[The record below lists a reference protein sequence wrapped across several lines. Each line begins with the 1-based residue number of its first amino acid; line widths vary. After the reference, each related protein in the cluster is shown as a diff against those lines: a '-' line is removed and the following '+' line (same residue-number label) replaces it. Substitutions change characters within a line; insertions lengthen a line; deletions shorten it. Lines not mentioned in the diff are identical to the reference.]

1 MGIAIPQVVTSDRAS
16 GAQVIDGSLK
26 FDRSK
31 NQYFKR
37 TPSSSGN
44 QKTWTWSCWVKHH
57 ISPSE
62 SGNRQS
68 FLISTNSGA
77 AAYVQIYFSTEQL
90 VINTKH
96 DGGSFTSTKPTRLF
110 RDTSEFY
117 HIVYAVD
124 TTQATGTDRLKI
136 YINGELL
143 SSFTPD
149 GRANITQNTDIS
161 FNSTTEHNIGR
172 QQALTAYSDYNM
184 TQVYFIDGQQLDA
197 SYFGFTDGLT
207 NTWRPKKYKVEL
219 AQTQTV
225 TV

>member
-1 MGIAIPQVVTSDRAS
+1 MGAAVPQVVTESSAS
-16 GAQVIDGSLK
+16 GAQVIDGSLT

-31 NQYFKR
+31 NQYLKR

-68 FLISTNSGA
+68 FLITTNAGA

-110 RDTSEFY
+110 RDLSGWY
-117 HIVYAVD
+117 HIV
-124 TTQATGTDRLKI
+124 
-136 YINGELL
+136 
-143 SSFTPD
+143 
-149 GRANITQNTDIS
+149 
-161 FNSTTEHNIGR
+161 
-172 QQALTAYSDYNM
+172 
-184 TQVYFIDGQQLDA
+184 
-197 SYFGFTDGLT
+197 
-207 NTWRPKKYKVEL
+207 
-219 AQTQTV
+219 
-225 TV
+225 